1 MDNKGEQRHIKA
13 VKHLQRRSNAIEGAQ
28 DGIGQDLRTIKKR
41 LVDLGDVDTSTPDF
55 RKRKQAHLDAM
66 SEHKKLPDVDSE
78 TIYDEADAEF
88 PEDTC
93 LDDILTSDDW
103 TVVDMR
109 IAAHIKDFN
118 ARYALDEWDYA
129 IAGGCG
135 LFAAMLDL
143 LCVKAPAKPTT
154 EWTEEVDGV
163 FNRGV
168 QQAFNR
174 LLPPDVSKKLSEEF
188 TIGGAD
194 SSTVDQLL
202 GAPPRTL
209 NPWNHRLRSL
219 SHDPILGFLFGVL
232 DMRRGTCTVVGNDGL
247 KIYRTKAGPVDGGLF
262 PQLGRMFGH
271 LLSDVNAPSAKG
283 NRGMGLPAP
292 FMGILRMFDSLPV
305 GKADLGKQIEY
316 MYVKGYDLRQFVA
329 TSIPVLIME
338 VMMRVFYAVK
348 QVKLAGSPLGEALID
363 TMPLKMNPRFR
374 MMLAMAYG
382 TVTAVNGAKAA
393 VNGAKA
399 KMNGAKPKEYIT
411 DGLLNLNYTAW
422 LGLVWN
428 GFHSIKWALSDRNL
442 KLWGEVE
449 QKETEAL
456 ERVVDQIDGLGD
468 RAERLP
474 V

>member
-1 MDNKGEQRHIKA
+1 MNNKDEQRYIKA
-13 VKHLQRRSNAIEGAQ
+13 VKLLQRRSNVIEEAQ
-28 DGIGQDLRTIKKR
+28 DGIGKDIRATKKR
-41 LVDLGDVDTSTPDF
+41 LIGLGDVDTSTPDF

-78 TIYDEADAEF
+78 TIYDEAEEEF
-88 PEDTC
+88 PEDAS
-93 LDDILTSDDW
+93 LNDILTSDDW
-103 TVVDMR
+103 AIVNRR

-143 LCVKAPAKPTT
+143 LFVQAPAKPTT
-154 EWTEEVDGV
+154 KWMEKVDGV

-168 QQAFNR
+168 QQAFNS
-174 LLPPDVSKKLSEEF
+174 LIPPDVSKEFSKF

-194 SSTVDQLL
+194 ASTVDQLL
-202 GAPPRTL
+202 GSPQIKF
-209 NPWNHRLRSL
+209 NPWNHRLKSL

-232 DMRRGTCTVVGNDGL
+232 DMQRGTCTVVERGSI
-247 KIYRTKAGPVDGGLF
+247 KIYPTTVGPVDGGFF
-262 PQLGRMFGH
+262 PLLGRLFVH
-271 LLSDVNAPSAKG
+271 LLSDVNAPSKKG

-292 FMGILRMFDSLPV
+292 LMGILRMFDSLPV
-305 GKADLGKQIEY
+305 GEFDLGKQIEY
-316 MYVKGYDLRQFVA
+316 MYFKGYDLRQFVA

-348 QVKLAGSPLGEALID
+348 QVKFAESPLGEALID
-363 TMPLKMNPRFR
+363 TIPLKMNPRFR

-382 TVTAVNGAKAA
+382 TVAA
-393 VNGAKA
+393 VNG
-399 KMNGAKPKEYIT
+399 GRVYIT
-411 DGLLNLNYTAW
+411 KDILNLNYAAW
-422 LGLVWN
+422 LGLVWS
-428 GFHSIKWALSDRNL
+428 GFHAIKWALLDRSL

-449 QKETEAL
+449 QMEIEAL
-456 ERVVDQIDGLGD
+456 DRIVVQIDGLGN

>member
-1 MDNKGEQRHIKA
+1 MVNNKDEQRYIKA
-13 VKHLQRRSNAIEGAQ
+13 VQLLQRRSDAIEEAQ
-28 DGIGQDLRTIKKR
+28 DGIGKDIRAIKKR
-41 LVDLGDVDTSTPDF
+41 LAELGDVDTSTPDF
-55 RKRKQAHLDAM
+55 KKRKQAHLDAM
-66 SEHKKLPDVDSE
+66 SEPKKLPDVDSE
-78 TIYDEADAEF
+78 TICDEAEAEF
-88 PEDTC
+88 PQDAS
-93 LDDILTSDDW
+93 LDDILTADDW
-103 TVVDMR
+103 AVVDKR

-118 ARYALDEWDYA
+118 ARYALDGWDYA

-143 LCVKAPAKPTT
+143 LFVKAPATPTT
-154 EWTEEVDGV
+154 EWTKEVGGV
-163 FNRGV
+163 FNSGV

-174 LLPPDVSKKLSEEF
+174 LLPPNVSEELSKL

-209 NPWNHRLRSL
+209 NPMNHRLRSL

-232 DMRRGTCTVVGNDGL
+232 DMQRGTCTVAGSDGL
-247 KIYRTKAGPVDGGLF
+247 KIYPTTVGPVDGGLF
-262 PQLGRMFGH
+262 PLLGRLFGH
-271 LLSDVNAPSAKG
+271 LLSDVNAPSANG

-305 GKADLGKQIEY
+305 GDSDLGKQIEY
-316 MYVKGYDLRQFVA
+316 MYVNGYDLRQFVA

-348 QVKLAGSPLGEALID
+348 QVKRTGSPLGEALID
-363 TMPLKMNPRFR
+363 TIPLRMNPRFR

-382 TVTAVNGAKAA
+382 TVAA
-393 VNGAKA
+393 VNGAKV
-399 KMNGAKPKEYIT
+399 YIT
-411 DGLLNLNYTAW
+411 KDILSLNYTAW

-428 GFHSIKWALSDRNL
+428 GFHAIKWALLDRSL

-449 QKETEAL
+449 QKEIEAL

-474 V
+474 VSV

>member
-1 MDNKGEQRHIKA
+1 MNNKDEQRNIKA
-13 VKHLQRRSNAIEGAQ
+13 VRLLQRRSDAIEEAQ
-28 DGIGQDLRTIKKR
+28 DGIDNDIRAIKKR
-41 LVDLGDVDTSTPDF
+41 LADSGNVDTSTPDF
-55 RKRKQAHLDAM
+55 KKRRQAHLDAM
-66 SEHKKLPDVDSE
+66 SERRKLPDVDSE
-78 TIYDEADAEF
+78 TIYDEAEAAF
-88 PEDTC
+88 PERAC
-93 LDDILTSDDW
+93 LNDILTSHDW
-103 TVVDMR
+103 AVVDKR

-118 ARYALDEWDYA
+118 ARYALDGWDYA

-143 LCVKAPAKPTT
+143 LFVQAPAKPTT
-154 EWTEEVDGV
+154 EWTKKVDGV

-168 QQAFNR
+168 QRAFNR
-174 LLPPDVSKKLSEEF
+174 LLPPDVSKELSKL

-194 SSTVDQLL
+194 SRTVDQLL

-209 NPWNHRLRSL
+209 NPMNHRLRSL

-247 KIYRTKAGPVDGGLF
+247 KIYPTAGESVDGGLF
-262 PQLGRMFGH
+262 PLLGRMFGH

-292 FMGILRMFDSLPV
+292 FMGILRMFDSLPA
-305 GKADLGKQIEY
+305 GDSNLGKQIEY
-316 MYVKGYDLRQFVA
+316 MYANGYDLRQFVA
-329 TSIPVLIME
+329 ASIPVLIME
-338 VMMRVFYAVK
+338 MMMRVFYTVK
-348 QVKLAGSPLGEALID
+348 QVKLTGSSLGEALID

-382 TVTAVNGAKAA
+382 TVAA
-393 VNGAKA
+393 VNGARV
-399 KMNGAKPKEYIT
+399 YIT
-411 DGLLNLNYTAW
+411 TDILNLNYAAYF
-422 LGLVWN
+422 GLVWN
-428 GFHSIKWALSDRNL
+428 GFHAIKWVLLDRSL
-442 KLWGEVE
+442 KLWGEFE
-449 QKETEAL
+449 QKEIEAL

>member
-1 MDNKGEQRHIKA
+1 MNNKDEQKNIKT
-13 VKHLQRRSNAIEGAQ
+13 VKLLQRRSDVIEEAH
-28 DGIGQDLRTIKKR
+28 DGIGEDIPAIKKR
-41 LVDLGDVDTSTPDF
+41 LAELGDVDTSTPDF

-66 SEHKKLPDVDSE
+66 SERKKLPDVDSE
-78 TIYDEADAEF
+78 TIFDEAEAAFPKDA
-88 PEDTC
+88 C

-103 TVVDMR
+103 AVVNKR

-118 ARYALDEWDYA
+118 ARYALDGWDYA

-135 LFAAMLDL
+135 LFVAMLDL
-143 LCVKAPAKPTT
+143 LFVKAPAKPTT
-154 EWTEEVDGV
+154 KWTKKVDGV

-174 LLPPDVSKKLSEEF
+174 LLPPDVSKKLSKL

-194 SSTVDQLL
+194 SRTVDQLL
-202 GAPPRTL
+202 GAPRGTL
-209 NPWNHRLRSL
+209 NPKNHRLRSL

-232 DMRRGTCTVVGNDGL
+232 DMQRGTCTVVGSDGL
-247 KIYRTKAGPVDGGLF
+247 KIYPTTAEPVDGGLF
-262 PQLGRMFGH
+262 PLLGRLFGH
-271 LLSDVNAPSAKG
+271 LLSDANAPSNKG
-283 NRGMGLPAP
+283 NKGMGLPAP
-292 FMGILRMFDSLPV
+292 FMGILRMFDGLPA
-305 GKADLGKQIEY
+305 GDSDLGKQIEC
-316 MYVKGYDLRQFVA
+316 MYVKGYDLRQFAA

-348 QVKLAGSPLGEALID
+348 QVKFAGSPLGEALLD

-382 TVTAVNGAKAA
+382 TIAA
-393 VNGAKA
+393 VNGGKVYVT
-399 KMNGAKPKEYIT
+399 KDI
-411 DGLLNLNYTAW
+411 LNLNYAAW

-428 GFHSIKWALSDRNL
+428 GFHAIKWSLLDRNL

-449 QKETEAL
+449 QKEIAAL